1 MRPTLYLPAISLAA
15 CTLIFACKKNNSTNT
30 ADLLQHKWNIT
41 SLNGEA
47 FRYVGNSSDYFDF
60 QNGQL
65 IEYFGGKYDTLAYTF
80 ININL
85 TLQLRT
91 VTNNV
96 VNSTPFYLTIITLTS
111 NRLILTESPSTPN
124 FPVLDSLSR

>member
-1 MRPTLYLPAISLAA
+1 MQLRLILPAVALAA
-15 CTLIFACKKNNSTNT
+15 CTLIFACKKNNTSNPS
-30 ADLLQHKWNIT
+30 LLQHKWDIT

-65 IEYFGGKYDTLAYTF
+65 IEYFGGKYDTLDYTF
-80 ININL
+80 INNNM

-91 VTNNV
+91 VTDNV
-96 VNSTPFYLTIITLTS
+96 VNSTPFDLTIITLTS
-111 NRLILTESPSTPN
+111 NRLILTESPSMPN